1 MYKDFEDVY
10 NSHYQLVHRYVRHM
24 IRNNDAAVDDVVQ
37 DVFYIT
43 YAKWEAVKHHPNVPG
58 FLVVV
63 ARYRV
68 KKWYEQQSKLCVNE
82 ESVLEFLESEYGG
95 ISDGYIAGNTAGTLN
110 LAEETN
116 PYSMVDLYATMEKV
130 LTHKEIQILRQF
142 YEYGYTGAEMAEQ
155 LGITESCF
163 KVRLL
168 RMKEKLKQSLKG
180 FNPLLGLLPVLLSW
194 KWL

>member
-37 DVFYIT
+37 DVFYIA
-43 YAKWEAVKHHPNVPG
+43 YAKWETVKHHPNVPG
-58 FLVVV
+58 FLIVV
-63 ARYRV
+63 ARYRI

-95 ISDGYIAGNTAGTLN
+95 IPDGYITGNAAGGMN

-116 PYSMVDLYATMEKV
+116 PFSMVDLYATMEKV
-130 LTHKEIQILRQF
+130 LTQKEIQILRQF
-142 YEYGYTGAEMAEQ
+142 YEYGYTGAEMAEK

-180 FNPLLGLLPVLLSW
+180 FNPLISLLPVLLSW